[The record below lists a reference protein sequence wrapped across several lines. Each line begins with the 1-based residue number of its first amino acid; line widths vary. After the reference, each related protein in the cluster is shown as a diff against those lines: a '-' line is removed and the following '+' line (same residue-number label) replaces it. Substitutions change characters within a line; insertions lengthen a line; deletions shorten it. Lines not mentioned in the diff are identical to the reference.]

1 MKKTYREL
9 TSEINEALGI
19 SARKALGRRL
29 KMTNKKASTK
39 FKKARNKLKPL
50 MKADAM
56 KKAAKA
62 VRKFVMQKIAGKGKD
77 MSDLGIAQKMRLE
90 KQADKKMK
98 GGKFKA
104 LQKKLMKKIMKKHK
118 DGMLAAKEKKASGE
132 K

>member
-77 MSDLGIAQKMRLE
+77 MSKLGIAQKMRLE
-90 KQADKKMK
+90 KQADQKMK

-104 LQKKLMKKIMKKHK
+104 LQKKFMKKIIKKHK
-118 DGMLAAKEKKASGE
+118 ETMIAAKEKKSKE
-132 K
+132 E